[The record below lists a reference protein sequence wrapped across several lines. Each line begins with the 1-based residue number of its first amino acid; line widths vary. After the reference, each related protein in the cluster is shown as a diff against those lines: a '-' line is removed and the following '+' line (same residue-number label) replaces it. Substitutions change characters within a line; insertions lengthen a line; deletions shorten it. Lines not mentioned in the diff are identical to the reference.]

1 MFGTNF
7 FDPETVWINLTNLA
21 LGIVT
26 LLCVLAVAWGVFAEV
41 WARLKVRLAAH
52 APEADDHMF
61 EVPGLGLTMA
71 DGGKKVDEEKK

>member
-41 WARLKVRLAAH
+41 WARMKVRSASPVAD
-52 APEADDHMF
+52 ADDHLF
-61 EVPGLGLTMA
+61 DVPGLGLTMA
-71 DGGKKVDEEKK
+71 DGGKKVDEETK

>member
-26 LLCVLAVAWGVFAEV
+26 LLCVLAVGWGVLAEV
-41 WARLKVRLAAH
+41 FARLKVRWAQM
-52 APEADDHMF
+52 PEVDDHAF
-61 EVPGLGLTMA
+61 DVPGLGLTMA